1 MLLPKLLPAL
11 LLAVVPLAAQAL
23 TVQPSGAAPATESR
37 TVPLASGS
45 ILRVH
50 NVNGLVKVEAWDRAE
65 VQFTGEFKPSSDG
78 EQVKVVLEPVS
89 GGLEVRGVY
98 PKHHGWGAYRGAQC
112 QMTLKVPR
120 QVRPTLE
127 TVNGGIELT
136 GTEGRASLTTVN
148 GGVQAKSLPE
158 ALEVSTVNGAISLE
172 GVTGPVVL
180 NTVNGGIRLTE
191 VAGDVHAETTNGG
204 VSATLSGTTWQ
215 GAGLDL
221 RTTNGGVTLE
231 IPRGYNA
238 RLETGTTNGGF
249 STDFPITIQGSLGR
263 RITTTLGKGGPMIRA
278 TTVNGGVRIR
288 AR

>member
-1 MLLPKLLPAL
+1 MFLPKLIPAL
-11 LLAVVPLAAQAL
+11 LLAVGPLAAQAL

-45 ILRVH
+45 VLQVH

-180 NTVNGGIRLTE
+180 NTVNGGIR
-191 VAGDVHAETTNGG
+191 A
-204 VSATLSGTTWQ
+204 S
-215 GAGLDL
+215 GLD
-221 RTTNGGVTLE
+221 
-231 IPRGYNA
+231 
-238 RLETGTTNGGF
+238 
-249 STDFPITIQGSLGR
+249 
-263 RITTTLGKGGPMIRA
+263 GKGGGIKAGTVNGAIQIKLAGLKGRLKASTVSGSITFKAQGAEQVEVKKHHVQAVLPGGDQSIEFD
-278 TTVNGGVRIR
+278 TVNGGITLE
-288 AR
+288 